1 MVRKFDSGQTR
12 TALPPE
18 RQKKPGFPGFF
29 TAHAKRSVDRLDGY
43 CLVTLGAGRYF
54 EGDLLAFFE
63 RFEPVAAD
71 GREVGKKVFA
81 AIFGGDKAKT
91 FGIIEPLNCT
101 GSHVS
106 ILPEKINWAKRP
118 IKHCER
124 FKRRET
130 TTWRVPTCGYN
141 GPTITA

>member
-1 MVRKFDSGQTR
+1 MIQVKSGCFGK
-12 TALPPE
+12 TAK
-18 RQKKPGFPGFF
+18 KKPGFPGFLN
-29 TAHAKRSVDRLDGY
+29 AHAKRSVERLDGHG
-43 CLVTLGAGRYF
+43 LVTLGAGGYF

-63 RFEPVAAD
+63 RFEPVATD

-106 ILPEKINWAKRP
+106 VLPEK
-118 IKHCER
+118 
-124 FKRRET
+124 
-130 TTWRVPTCGYN
+130 
-141 GPTITA
+141 